1 MITYRLAWAVVAAVV
16 ACHSSIAV
24 APFAESGRLA
34 VVGSF
39 RTWLKMITFE

>member
-1 MITYRLAWAVVAAVV
+1 MNTYHFVLAVAAAAAAVV
-16 ACHSSIAV
+16 ACHSSIAI

-39 RTWLKMITFE
+39 RTWLK

>member
-1 MITYRLAWAVVAAVV
+1 MNTYHFVLAVAAAAAVV
-16 ACHSSIAV
+16 ACHSSIAI

-39 RTWLKMITFE
+39 RTWLK